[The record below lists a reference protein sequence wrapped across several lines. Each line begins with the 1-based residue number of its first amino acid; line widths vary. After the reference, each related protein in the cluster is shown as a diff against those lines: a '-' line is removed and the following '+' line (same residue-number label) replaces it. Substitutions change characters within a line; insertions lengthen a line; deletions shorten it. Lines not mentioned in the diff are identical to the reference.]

1 MPNHEFNLV
10 VNVLPLERG
19 SLQSMLEES
28 DGDKGEFDHP
38 VVAVGASA
46 GGVEALKSFV
56 SEIPTDTPAS
66 FIILQHLAPD
76 HDSQL
81 GDILSRSSDLP
92 VLEADENMP
101 VSSGHIYVIQP
112 DKYLTIVDH
121 GLFLE
126 PPTQRRGLRMP
137 IDHFMRSLAE
147 TAGNLAVGVVL
158 SGTGN
163 DGTAGLKAIKGAG
176 GVTLA
181 QDPETALYDGMPRA
195 AIEAGVVDKV
205 GGLPALAA
213 NIVEIANRLRDVP
226 AEGAF
231 ARKDMQ
237 SVLALLKTRMGHDFA
252 PYKGGTITR
261 RVQRRMNLL
270 RFETLPDYVSHLREN
285 SDEMR
290 QLFDDLLINVT
301 CFFRDDDVWEAIT
314 KEAIVPLIE
323 RQSKSKEP
331 VRIWVPAC
339 SSGEEAFTL
348 AMLMDEHCAQANP
361 QCDWQIFATD
371 LDSDAIAQGREGY
384 YRSSIADDISAERLQ
399 QYFQREAEGF
409 RIRKHLREK
418 VVFAQQNLLTDPPFS
433 RLDLISCRNLLIYL
447 DNKVQ
452 GQVLETFHFAL
463 KEGGFLVLGTSETS
477 GTRQNEFK
485 TVNSRAHIYGRKPGR
500 SIPRVGPRSSS
511 YQNEPTTEFQR
522 PTRRDRE
529 RDLSVQV
536 RRSLIDRYAPASVAV
551 KADGEIS
558 YFHGPVRRFIDQ
570 PEGAPT
576 HSIFEILP
584 PPLRSRAREA
594 IKAVAEGEN
603 PSHRSARIRYP
614 DRDTSVCLECVKI
627 EADEGELFL
636 LSFIE
641 EEHPETAQ
649 GPAEDDDSKY
659 VRQLENE
666 LAILQEELQTTV
678 EELETSNEELKAS
691 HEEAVAA
698 NEELQ
703 SANEE
708 LETSREELQS
718 LNEELVTVNN
728 QLEEKINEVEKTS
741 DDLRNLLTST
751 KLPVL
756 FLGPKLTISG
766 FTPSVSELVELRDS
780 DIGRPV
786 TELAFKAD
794 DPTLLDD
801 IDLTLDNLGVSEKQ
815 IVSEADCTYLRRVQP
830 YRTSDER
837 IHGVVVTYA
846 DITEQAR
853 IAARLSER
861 ERQQSIIAELGQKGL
876 AARDTHAFLNE
887 LCAILRVAYDCDYS
901 KVLVYEEAC
910 SELLVMGGAGW
921 SDGIVG
927 KARVPDSVKSQAGYT
942 LKEKVVLVTDFATE
956 RRFEAP
962 QLLKSHDVSSG
973 ISCVIEIGGK
983 PWGVLGLHDRDP
995 DHFREEDLLIVQ
1007 AAANVAA
1014 ATIKQVQR
1022 EHQTARESLILSLAI
1037 KTAEMGVWQ
1046 YDAVT
1051 QDVVWDE
1058 RLREMIGRTG
1068 SREKPSA
1075 ADFFAMIH
1083 PGDLERVRSALAHT
1097 IATGAPFAEEFRLT
1111 RADGKLAW
1119 LNGRG
1124 ERIIEGDHTRVIGI
1138 NSDIT
1143 ERKLA
1148 EEQNNF
1154 IMRELDHRVKNIL
1167 AIILSIAKITG
1178 ANAPDFETF
1187 SGAFEKRLYAMA
1199 RTHSL
1204 LAESRWQGADMRS
1217 LVEDEL
1223 SQSSELDNL
1232 EIEGPAVSLTAS
1244 AAQSISM
1251 ALHELA
1257 TNAMKYGSLSV
1268 PDGALRVAWQWHRQ
1282 EGSPDDVLDF
1292 VWEESG
1298 GPPVEKP
1305 ERKGFGSTVIERI
1318 LRAQLSAET
1327 EIDFAPE
1334 GLRVTCAIPSSR
1346 ILPGS
1351 VADRQATASPGSPL
1365 PPVDL
1370 SPLDGARILVLDD
1383 EWLLAEQYTNS
1394 LVGAGC
1400 SVVGPFND
1408 LEGAIGAVNS
1418 EQLDFAVVDFNI
1430 DGTES
1435 TPLLELLEKRKVPF
1449 LVVSGYG
1456 SELNLTRKLEE
1467 GAFLAKPT
1475 SPAAMLSRIAQ
1486 SISRRHG

>member
-1 MPNHEFNLV
+1 
-10 VNVLPLERG
+10 
-19 SLQSMLEES
+19 MLRES
-28 DGDKGEFDHP
+28 DGEKGKFDHP

-56 SEIPTDTPAS
+56 SEIPTDTFAS

-81 GDILSRSSDLP
+81 GDILGRASYLL

-101 VSSGHIYVIQP
+101 VLSGHIYVIQP

-121 GLFLE
+121 GLFVE

-137 IDHFMRSLAE
+137 IDHFMRSLAQ
-147 TAGNLAVGVVL
+147 TAGARSVGVVL

-176 GVTLA
+176 GVALA
-181 QDPETALYDGMPRA
+181 QAPDTALYDGMPRA

-205 GGLPALAA
+205 GDLSSLAA
-213 NIVEIANRLRDVP
+213 NIVDIASRLRDAP
-226 AEGAF
+226 AEGDF
-231 ARKDMQ
+231 ARKDLQ
-237 SVLALLKTRMGHDFA
+237 SVLVLLKTRMGHDFA
-252 PYKGGTITR
+252 PYKGGTIAR

-270 RFETLPDYVSHLREN
+270 RFNALPDYVSHLREN

-301 CFFRDDDVWEAIT
+301 CFFRDDEVWEAIT
-314 KEAIVPLIE
+314 REAIVPLVE
-323 RQSKSKEP
+323 RLSKAKEP

-339 SSGEEAFTL
+339 SSGEEAFTI
-348 AMLMDEHCAQANP
+348 AMLMDEHCTQAKSP
-361 QCDWQIFATD
+361 CEWQIFATD
-371 LDSDAIAQGREGY
+371 LDGDAIAQGREGF
-384 YRSSIADDISAERLQ
+384 YRSSIADDVSPDRLKK
-399 QYFQREAEGF
+399 YFQRESDGY

-447 DNKVQ
+447 DNKHQ
-452 GQVLETFHFAL
+452 EQVLQTFHFSL
-463 KEGGFLVLGTSETS
+463 REGGFLVLGASETS
-477 GTRQNEFK
+477 GTRQREFK
-485 TVNSRAHIYGRKPGR
+485 TVNSKARIYGRKAGR
-500 SIPRVGPRSSS
+500 SMARVSPRSSS
-511 YQNEPTTEFQR
+511 QPGESTPELRR

-529 RDLSVQV
+529 RDLNVQV

-558 YFHGPVRRFIDQ
+558 YFHGPVRRFIDP
-570 PEGAPT
+570 PEGVPT

-594 IKAVAEGEN
+594 IKAVAEGET
-603 PSHRSARIRYP
+603 PSHRSARVRHP
-614 DRDTSVCLECVKI
+614 DRDASVALECVRI
-627 EADEGELFL
+627 DADEGELYL
-636 LSFIE
+636 LSFVE
-641 EEHPETAQ
+641 EQEADAAPVPSEQ
-649 GPAEDDDSKY
+649 DDTKY

-666 LAILQEELQTTV
+666 LAVIQEDLQTTV

-691 HEEAVAA
+691 HEEALAA

-756 FLGPKLTISG
+756 FLGPDLKISG
-766 FTPSVSELVELRDS
+766 FTPSVRELVELRES

-794 DPTLLDD
+794 DPTLLED
-801 IDLTLDNLGVSEKQ
+801 IDRTQDQLGVWEKQ
-815 IVSEADCTYLRRVQP
+815 IVSEADRTYLRRVQP

-853 IAARLSER
+853 IAARLTER

-876 AARDTHAFLNE
+876 AARDTHAFLDE

-901 KVLVYEEAC
+901 KVMAYDTAQ
-910 SELLVMGGAGW
+910 SDLLVVGGAGW
-921 SDGIVG
+921 SDTIVG

-942 LKEKVVLVTDFATE
+942 LSEKAVLVIDFATE

-962 QLLKSHDVSSG
+962 QLLKDHNVSSG

-995 DHFREEDLLIVQ
+995 DHFSEEDLLIAQ

-1014 ATIKQVQR
+1014 ATIKQIQR
-1022 EHQTARESLILSLAI
+1022 EQQTARESLILSMAI
-1037 KTAEMGVWQ
+1037 QTAQMGVWQ
-1046 YDAVT
+1046 YDAAT
-1051 QDVVWDE
+1051 EEVVWDE
-1058 RLREMIGRTG
+1058 RLREMLGRSGAST
-1068 SREKPSA
+1068 KPTAS
-1075 ADFFAMIH
+1075 DFFEMIH
-1083 PGDLERVRSALAHT
+1083 KSDVARVRAALDET
-1097 IATGAPFAEEFRLT
+1097 IATGAAFSKEFRLT

-1119 LNGRG
+1119 LDGRG
-1124 ERIIEGDHTRVIGI
+1124 ERIVEGDQVRVIGI

-1148 EEQNNF
+1148 EEQSSF

-1187 SGAFEKRLYAMA
+1187 SNAFEKRLYAMA

-1204 LAESRWQGADMRS
+1204 LAESRWQGADLRS

-1223 SQSSELDNL
+1223 SHSGELANL

-1244 AAQSISM
+1244 AAQNISM

-1257 TNAMKYGSLSV
+1257 TNALKYGSLSV
-1268 PDGALRVAWQWHRQ
+1268 PDGVLRVAWKWRHP
-1282 EGSPDDVLDF
+1282 EGGGDDVLDL
-1292 VWEESG
+1292 VWEETD
-1298 GPPVEKP
+1298 GPPVETP

-1318 LRAQLSAET
+1318 LRAQLGAET
-1327 EIDFAPE
+1327 KIDFAPE
-1334 GLRVTCAIPSSR
+1334 GLRVTCAIPSTR

-1351 VADRQATASPGSPL
+1351 VAERQPAASTASSL

-1370 SPLDGARILVLDD
+1370 GLIEGARILVLDD
-1383 EWLLAEQYTNS
+1383 EWLVAEQYTNS
-1394 LVGAGC
+1394 LIGAGC
-1400 SVVGPFND
+1400 SVVGPFHD
-1408 LEGAIGAVNS
+1408 LKGAFEAV
-1418 EQLDFAVVDFNI
+1418 EEAELDFAVVDFNI
-1430 DGTES
+1430 DGDDA
-1435 TPLLELLEKRKVPF
+1435 TPLLDLLEKRKIPF

-1456 SELNLTRKLEE
+1456 SGFDLPRDVRAHE
-1467 GAFLAKPT
+1467 FLPKPA
-1475 SPAAMLSRIAQ
+1475 SPAAMLSRVAQ
-1486 SISRRHG
+1486 VIGKRHG